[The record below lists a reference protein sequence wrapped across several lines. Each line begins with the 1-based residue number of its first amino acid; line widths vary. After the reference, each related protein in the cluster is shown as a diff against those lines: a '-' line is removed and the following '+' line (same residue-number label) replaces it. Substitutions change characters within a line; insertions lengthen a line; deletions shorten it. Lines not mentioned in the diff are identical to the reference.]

1 MENQNFK
8 KLVSKYLQNKATAQ
22 ERMRIEQWFN
32 SELSNSKYLPGHDA
46 IETADKRIYAKL
58 AQHINKPAPRVI
70 LFKYRYSIA
79 AAASILVILSFAFWF
94 FGRRQ
99 SAEQMATTV
108 LPGGNRAVLTLANG
122 QKIVLTTAKNGI
134 IAQQGAIAIN
144 KTADGKVVYN
154 GADATAAKVVADNN
168 LAYNTISTPCGGQYW
183 VVLADGTRVLLNA
196 ASSLKYPVA
205 FNGNERL
212 VELTG
217 EAYFEVVHNA
227 QKPFRVK
234 TASQVVEDVGTHFN
248 INAYTDE
255 PDTKTTLLEGGI
267 KITRPATAET
277 KILVPG
283 QQAVL
288 NSQVFTIRKVDVA
301 ESVAWKDGL
310 FVFDHTDLHALMRQ
324 VSRWYNIK
332 VVYQGNVTNDEF
344 FGEVQ
349 RKYTL
354 AEVVKVLK
362 LGGLNFRI
370 EEPASPGGQKQF
382 IITP

>member
-1 MENQNFK
+1 M
-8 KLVSKYLQNKATAQ
+8 
-22 ERMRIEQWFN
+22 
-32 SELSNSKYLPGHDA
+32 
-46 IETADKRIYAKL
+46 
-58 AQHINKPAPRVI
+58 
-70 LFKYRYSIA
+70 
-79 AAASILVILSFAFWF
+79 
-94 FGRRQ
+94 
-99 SAEQMATTV
+99 
-108 LPGGNRAVLTLANG
+108 
-122 QKIVLTTAKNGI
+122 
-134 IAQQGAIAIN
+134 
-144 KTADGKVVYN
+144 
-154 GADATAAKVVADNN
+154 
-168 LAYNTISTPCGGQYW
+168 
-183 VVLADGTRVLLNA
+183 
-196 ASSLKYPVA
+196 A